1 MNTDIDVVNS
11 NNNPAL
17 NAIFLLNKF
26 KYKKIYVNDV
36 ISPFK
41 TKINSFYLK
50 GFFAF
55 LYISFPLRDSSFR
68 TVSKYFDS

>member
-26 KYKKIYVNDV
+26 KFFFDQGLKK
-36 ISPFK
+36 
-41 TKINSFYLK
+41 
-50 GFFAF
+50 
-55 LYISFPLRDSSFR
+55 
-68 TVSKYFDS
+68 